1 MVDVVVVQYRLLHY
15 RVRLFELMRQLLA
28 VRGVNLVLVC
38 GQPSPTERLRN
49 DEGHLDWACKVTNR
63 YWQLG
68 GKDITWQPLSPV
80 ARRAALC
87 VVMQENRLLGNY
99 VLQLRRH
106 LGGPL
111 MAFWGHGRN
120 YQTRAATGPRERW
133 KNFLL
138 RRADWWFAYTPS
150 VSAYVTANGFNPEQV
165 TVLNNAID
173 VSGFLADLA
182 GVADCELQATRTQLG
197 ITAGA
202 QVAIYCGSIY
212 AEKRIAVLLEAAD
225 LLRARLSDFHLLM
238 VGDGPDAGLVK
249 AAAETRPW
257 LHVRGIRKGH
267 DKALHYRLA
276 SVMLNPGAVGLHI
289 VDAFV
294 ARTPLVT
301 QTSALHGP
309 EYDYLVNGVNGLSVD
324 DDSALAYAGAVTNLF
339 TRPGLLPAMQSQCAA
354 DAQRYTVEQMA
365 QNFAEGIVACLQ
377 RHGRL
382 QVPALAQV

>member
-1 MVDVVVVQYRLLHY
+1 MVDVVIVQYRLLHY
-15 RVRLFELMRQLLA
+15 RIRLFELMRQMLA
-28 VRGVNLVLVC
+28 AHGVNLVLVC
-38 GQPSPTERLRN
+38 GQPSPTERLRK

-63 YWQLG
+63 FWRLG
-68 GKDITWQPLSPV
+68 GKDITWQPLPPQ
-80 ARRAALC
+80 ARGAALC

-133 KNFLL
+133 KDFLL

-150 VSAYVTANGFNPEQV
+150 VSAYVTAKGFKPAQV

-182 GVADCELQATRTQLG
+182 GVEEGELQATRTQLG
-197 ITAGA
+197 IAAGA

-212 AEKRIAVLLEAAD
+212 AEKRIAVLLQSAD
-225 LLRARLSDFHLLM
+225 LLRARLPDFHLLL
-238 VGDGPDAGLVK
+238 VGDGPDAGLVR

-276 SVMLNPGAVGLHI
+276 SVMLNPGLVGLHI
-289 VDAFV
+289 VDAFA

-301 QTSALHGP
+301 QTSAMHSP
-309 EYDYLVNGVNGLSVD
+309 EYDYLVHGVNGLSVD
-324 DDSALAYAGAVTNLF
+324 DDSADAYAGAVADLF
-339 TRPGLLPAMQSQCAA
+339 TRPGYLTAMQGQCAA

-365 QNFAEGIVACLQ
+365 HNFADGIVACL
-377 RHGRL
+377 RTNGRL
-382 QVPALAQV
+382 PLVPVA

>member
-1 MVDVVVVQYRLLHY
+1 MVDVVIVQYRLLHY

-28 VRGVNLVLVC
+28 ARGVNLVLVC
-38 GQPSPTERLRN
+38 GQPSPTERLRK
-49 DEGHLDWACKVTNR
+49 DEGQLDWACKVTNR

-68 GKDITWQPLSPV
+68 GKDITWQPLPPQ
-80 ARRAALC
+80 AHGAALC

-99 VLQLRRH
+99 LLQLRRH

-111 MAFWGHGRN
+111 MGFWGHGRN
-120 YQTRAATGPRERW
+120 YQAREATGPRERW

-138 RRADWWFAYTPS
+138 RRADWWFAYTSS
-150 VSAYVTANGFNPEQV
+150 VAAYVAAKGFNAAQV

-173 VSGFLADLA
+173 VSGFLADLES
-182 GVADCELQATRTQLG
+182 VAEGELHATRTQLG
-197 ITAGA
+197 IDAGA

-225 LLRARLSDFHLLM
+225 LLRARLPDFHLLM
-238 VGDGPDAGLVK
+238 VGDGPDAGMVR

-257 LHVRGIRKGH
+257 MHVRGIRKGH

-276 SVMLNPGAVGLHI
+276 SVNVNPGAVGLHI

-294 ARTPLVT
+294 AATPLVT

-309 EYDYLVNGVNGLSVD
+309 EYDYLVNGVNGLSVG
-324 DDSALAYAGAVTNLF
+324 DDSAETYAAAVANLF
-339 TRPGLLPAMQSQCAA
+339 TQPGLLQAMQHRCSA

-365 QNFAEGIVACLQ
+365 QNFADGIVDCLQ
-377 RHGRL
+377 QHGRL
-382 QVPALAQV
+382 AAPPQP